1 MPKGAVEETNEKEGS
16 LGKVGGGC
24 GDGRLGLVV
33 QAFLLV
39 VRG

>member
-1 MPKGAVEETNEKEGS
+1 MPKGAIEETSEKEGS
-16 LGKVGGGC
+16 LGKGGGC